1 MDTKDR
7 IKELE
12 LEVTRLK
19 KKVNGILA
27 FTGKNDNSLYYIER
41 EYWDDDGKHYVGYVL
56 AEEEVE
62 YSGTE
67 TSKYTFNTTLVKP
80 TPITGKGV

>member
-27 FTGKNDNSLYYIER
+27 FTDWESETLYYVDH

-56 AEEEVE
+56 AEEEV
-62 YSGTE
+62 
-67 TSKYTFNTTLVKP
+67 
-80 TPITGKGV
+80 